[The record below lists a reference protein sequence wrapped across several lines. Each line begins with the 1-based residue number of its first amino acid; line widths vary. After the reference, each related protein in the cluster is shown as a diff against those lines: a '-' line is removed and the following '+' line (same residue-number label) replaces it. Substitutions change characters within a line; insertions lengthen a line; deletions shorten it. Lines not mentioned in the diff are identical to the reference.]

1 LALDPDFRQDDGEGV
16 IGTPRVRQ
24 SGDPSF
30 RWGDDV
36 EGDTSASDSAGVL
49 VLPPLP
55 YISIIPAETHAL
67 IALLQIVQLL
77 LNLVWWVI
85 VIQAVLSWLIA
96 FNVIN
101 TQSDFVRTVWNAL
114 QKITEPLYRPIRRI
128 LPDFGAL
135 DLSPLV
141 VLLILYILTNIV
153 IPNIAQNYL
162 VAAY

>member
-1 LALDPDFRQDDGEGV
+1 M
-16 IGTPRVRQ
+16 
-24 SGDPSF
+24 
-30 RWGDDV
+30 
-36 EGDTSASDSAGVL
+36 
-49 VLPPLP
+49 
-55 YISIIPAETHAL
+55 

-101 TQSDFVRTVWNAL
+101 THSDFVRTVWNAL
-114 QKITEPLYRPIRRI
+114 QKITEPLYRPIRHV